1 MESLVAVIKETPL
14 PSQHAGVRGHLDA
27 AVAAACGIGGGAK
40 RRVQPAGCGGSVGT
54 AAGAL
59 GLGAGH
65 QITFMVVGD
74 ALLAAK
80 RRSCDQTV
88 MRSYAAAAR
97 TAGGLAALAP
107 ALRFARQWDAREYR
121 RRGHVVGQLLADAAL
136 LRRACT
142 GGGLASPALL
152 ASAAVACAS
161 RRRRPEQRGLR
172 PAAQVVWR
180 SASRATYPCPPS
192 PACPPP
198 TSTPLGRRREWVAA
212 LRDLDAAAGAGV
224 AVGCLR
230 LDMDSARRAHLQT
243 IQVRLGGWVSWE
255 WAGDLRWLRS
265 AVACIRERVRRRKG
279 WTGAA
284 GLARCTAVAAW
295 RGARPARRVCGH
307 MHPCGHRAR
316 AWRRACVLHR
326 RARWASCT
334 AS

>member
-142 GGGLASPALL
+142 GGAWP
-152 ASAAVACAS
+152 
-161 RRRRPEQRGLR
+161 RRLCLRRPLSHVQAAAAAQNSAGCALPHRLCGAAQAEQRTL
-172 PAAQVVWR
+172 
-180 SASRATYPCPPS
+180 
-192 PACPPP
+192 
-198 TSTPLGRRREWVAA
+198 
-212 LRDLDAAAGAGV
+212 
-224 AVGCLR
+224 
-230 LDMDSARRAHLQT
+230 
-243 IQVRLGGWVSWE
+243 
-255 WAGDLRWLRS
+255 
-265 AVACIRERVRRRKG
+265 
-279 WTGAA
+279 
-284 GLARCTAVAAW
+284 
-295 RGARPARRVCGH
+295 ARPARPAPPPPQPPLAGA
-307 MHPCGHRAR
+307 GSG
-316 AWRRACVLHR
+316 WRL
-326 RARWASCT
+326 
-334 AS
+334 